1 MPNFF
6 VLIPRD
12 AGQQAQLLTDEEADI
27 LYGMW
32 KSSSPGARGVA
43 PPSGKSG
50 AVRSLK
56 AKGYVSGIDVL
67 ELTERGRKVI
77 VEMATREPNAL
88 DRRAMPAYS
97 DIKKSA
103 NKRSRQTFTR
113 TVKSAGSSE
122 ANSFNLHRRRMER
135 DAGAWDWMT
144 SPVKDWAAQ
153 QWSVMKDWWGSQ
165 AAQIGGKSFELLRAV
180 RRQVPIAQRELEQL
194 NVRTQSG
201 GGVSPQ
207 AVESVIQTLKSAMQ
221 QFYALTSKSVG
232 LPPLP
237 SATDPKYQSRTVG
250 GMDQQG
256 FMAFYNDLSRAV
268 ASVNENTALDY
279 EKHKNVVTKAPTAQP
294 GPEDKYLGKNIS
306 RMLADINR
314 ISNANVVDK
323 PILDE
328 ISKGNIPTSTGN
340 VNLIEKINNDVK
352 SVSDQGDIDNV
363 ATDIISMIFD
373 DLVDAKLQA
382 HLSRKFPNPTDTRAR
397 LSEYDRMSTVRERLE
412 KYVVQIM
419 NEKYK
424 RLYEYRS
431 QQPQAAPA
439 GP

>member
-6 VLIPRD
+6 VLIPRGS
-12 AGQQAQLLTDEEADI
+12 GQQANLLTDEEADT

-32 KSSSPGARGVA
+32 KSA
-43 PPSGKSG
+43 PPGNKRFQAPYGK
-50 AVRSLK
+50 ARAIQSLK
-56 AKGYVSGIDVL
+56 AKGYVTGMDDV
-67 ELTERGRKVI
+67 ELTERGRKII

-97 DIKKSA
+97 DMQKSA
-103 NKRSRQTFTR
+103 KRARQTFTGKR
-113 TVKSAGSSE
+113 TKTAGDQRP
-122 ANSFNLHRRRMER
+122 FNLKRSKTQRE
-135 DAGAWDWMT
+135 AGVWDWMM

-153 QWSVMKDWWGSQ
+153 KWHGAKDWWESQ
-165 AAQIGGKSFELLRAV
+165 SASIGGKSFELLRAV
-180 RRQVPIAQRELEQL
+180 RRQTPITQRDLEQL
-194 NVRTQSG
+194 FVRTQSG
-201 GGVSPQ
+201 GGVSPM
-207 AVESVIQTLKSAMQ
+207 AVENVTRNLKSAME
-221 QFYALTSKSVG
+221 QFRSLTSKVVG
-232 LPPLP
+232 LPQIPN
-237 SATDPKYQSRTVG
+237 ANDPKYQSRTVG

-268 ASVNENTALDY
+268 AAINENTALDY
-279 EKHKNVVTKAPTAQP
+279 EKHKRVVTKAPTAQP
-294 GPEDKYLGKNIS
+294 GPEDKYLGKNLS

-323 PILDE
+323 VILDE
-328 ISKGNIPTSTGN
+328 ISKGNIPTASGT

-412 KYVVQIM
+412 KYVIQIM

-431 QQPQAAPA
+431 QQPGQAQAQQP
-439 GP
+439 